1 MCLSSFAT
9 RWGLRRVSG
18 GVLLLLAL
26 YGLWVLPAQIEVF
39 ALEPHWP
46 DARTLPAF
54 FLILL
59 TLALVARALL
69 EWREPDLALGSGHS
83 FLRVLTLALSLAIGI
98 GVMQGVHG
106 AAGLALIALLV
117 APLLSA
123 GAVLKPTFASLVF
136 ALAAYAVVVF
146 VLRIPLH

>member
-1 MCLSSFAT
+1 M
-9 RWGLRRVSG
+9 RRVSG
-18 GVLLLLAL
+18 AVLLLLAL
-26 YGLWVLPAQIEVF
+26 LGLWLLPAQIEVF
-39 ALEPHWP
+39 ALEHHWP

-59 TLALVARALL
+59 VLALVARAWL
-69 EWREPDLALGSGHS
+69 EWRESDLLLGSGHS
-83 FLRVLTLALSLAIGI
+83 FLRVLALALILAIGI

-117 APLLSA
+117 APMLSA
-123 GAVLKPTFASLVF
+123 GAALKPTVASLVF
-136 ALAAYAVVVF
+136 ALGLYAVAVF